1 MIRYDG
7 RPPRPGSPGQ
17 RADMSL
23 IESHVSPSPNLS
35 VLARRL
41 ASARDALEAE
51 RRNTQRQP
59 GRSEIQ
65 RRHLLSCLE
74 AYAAGLAE
82 RRLPI
87 PPALRDEL
95 RLRRRL

>member
-1 MIRYDG
+1 
-7 RPPRPGSPGQ
+7 
-17 RADMSL
+17 MSL
-23 IESHVSPSPNLS
+23 IESRASQSSNLTI
-35 VLARRL
+35 LARRL
-41 ASARDALEAE
+41 AAARDALEAE

-59 GRSEIQ
+59 GRGEVQ

-74 AYAAGLAE
+74 AYAAGLVD
-82 RRLPI
+82 RGLPI